1 MNLPISL
8 PESKRAVLDQLV
20 GALSQVRGIE
30 AVVLGG
36 SYARGTAREASDL
49 DIGLCYFE
57 DAPFAIAAVRRIADA
72 VSVHGNPVVT
82 DFYEW
87 GAWVNGGAWIH
98 TAAGKV
104 DFLYR
109 NLDQVERTI
118 EEASQGILRHDYLQ
132 QPPFGFFSVIY
143 LAETHICNPLY
154 DPAGHI
160 ARLKRRVEP
169 YPPKLKAGIVQELL
183 WIAEFTLMSAR
194 NYAAASDVYN
204 TIGCLTRVASVLTQV
219 LFALNERYFISDK
232 KALDEIALFECV
244 PLRYTAQIRA
254 ILAYPGA
261 TSEELSY
268 TVSALASVWQS
279 VVALPGT
286 EYQSKV

>member
-1 MNLPISL
+1 M
-8 PESKRAVLDQLV
+8 
-20 GALSQVRGIE
+20 
-30 AVVLGG
+30 
-36 SYARGTAREASDL
+36 
-49 DIGLCYFE
+49 
-57 DAPFAIAAVRRIADA
+57 
-72 VSVHGNPVVT
+72 
-82 DFYEW
+82 
-87 GAWVNGGAWIH
+87 
-98 TAAGKV
+98 
-104 DFLYR
+104 
-109 NLDQVERTI
+109 
-118 EEASQGILRHDYLQ
+118 
-132 QPPFGFFSVIY
+132 
-143 LAETHICNPLY
+143 
-154 DPAGHI
+154 
-160 ARLKRRVEP
+160 
-169 YPPKLKAGIVQELL
+169 QELL

-194 NYAAASDVYN
+194 NYAAAADVYN